1 MDASEVMT
9 SPVQVIAPDDTVA
22 HVRNL
27 MLKHKISRCPV
38 MEDERLSGII
48 TKKDIAYR
56 LRNTEPLWRRRPID
70 HIAAH
75 VIMTPDPVTIS
86 PTTEISAIA
95 QIMVEKD
102 ISGLPVL
109 EEDAVQG
116 IVTKS
121 DLLASG
127 IAETLNLTVA
137 DLMRPVDTVNRFH
150 SLNHVIDI
158 MSEQNDRVVVV
169 NDNGTLAGII
179 TESNIAFFTYSDDK
193 TGVPEKDVLMLRR
206 EEAGGRKWFR
216 FVTEVSS
223 VAEDLMSRPVV
234 TVSSEAPLADAVEL
248 MKHHNIS
255 SVVASNGNDIRG
267 ILLRDD
273 IIKEVAK

>member
-1 MDASEVMT
+1 MNASEVMV
-9 SPVQVIAPDDTVA
+9 SPVHVIAPDDPVA
-22 HVRNL
+22 HIRNL

-38 MEDERLSGII
+38 LEDDRLSGII

-70 HIAAH
+70 HIPAH
-75 VIMTPDPVTIS
+75 VIMTPDPVTIA
-86 PTTEISAIA
+86 PTTEIGAIA
-95 QIMVEKD
+95 EVMVEKN

-109 EEDAVQG
+109 DTEGLQG

-127 IAETLNLTVA
+127 IAENLNLTVA
-137 DLMRPVDTVNRFH
+137 DLMVPVETVNRFH

-193 TGVPEKDVLMLRR
+193 TGIPEKDVLMLRR
-206 EEAGGRKWFR
+206 EEPGGRKWFR

-223 VAEDLMSRPVV
+223 TAEDLMSRPVV

-248 MKHHNIS
+248 MKNHHIS
-255 SVVASNGNDIRG
+255 SVVALDGHDVRG
-267 ILLRDD
+267 IVIRDD

>member
-1 MDASEVMT
+1 MNASEVMV
-9 SPVQVIAPDDTVA
+9 SPVHVIAPDDPVA
-22 HVRNL
+22 HIRNL

-38 MEDERLSGII
+38 LEDDRLSGII

-70 HIAAH
+70 HIPAH
-75 VIMTPDPVTIS
+75 VIMTPDPVTIE
-86 PTTEISAIA
+86 PTTEIGAIA
-95 QIMVEKD
+95 EVMVEKN

-109 EEDAVQG
+109 DTEGLQG

-127 IAETLNLTVA
+127 IAENLNLTVA
-137 DLMRPVDTVNRFH
+137 DLMVPVETVNRFH

-193 TGVPEKDVLMLRR
+193 RPESVP
-206 EEAGGRKWFR
+206 
-216 FVTEVSS
+216 
-223 VAEDLMSRPVV
+223 
-234 TVSSEAPLADAVEL
+234 
-248 MKHHNIS
+248 H
-255 SVVASNGNDIRG
+255 
-267 ILLRDD
+267 LL
-273 IIKEVAK
+273 KK